1 MLVLSRRPGEE
12 IIIND
17 NIKITVVS
25 IKGDRIRIG
34 ITAPSDVSVD
44 RAEVHDRKTSFIDLH
59 HGTGE
64 LAAHDTGVHLQTVIL
79 TKEQT
84 LVDV

>member
-12 IIIND
+12 IIIDD

-34 ITAPSDVSVD
+34 ITAPSNVSVD
-44 RAEVHDRKTSFIDLH
+44 RAEIHERKTSYIDLH
-59 HGTGE
+59 HEVE
-64 LAAHDTGVHLQTVIL
+64 LAAHDTGIHSHTMVVSKRQEAVP
-79 TKEQT
+79 
-84 LVDV
+84 V